1 MHSPLHLS
9 LLLPLLS
16 LAIPSLAAVRTTP
29 PANCITVAKSGGQF
43 STLQS
48 AVNSLST
55 SSSGTQ
61 CIFIYPGTY
70 NEQVLIPAR
79 KALLTIYGSTSD
91 TTSYKSN
98 TVLITQKKSQLDGG
112 ISNDETATL
121 RVKSEGFKLY
131 NVNVENSY
139 GKGSQAVAVSAY
151 AESGYYGVRL
161 WGYQDTLLANK
172 GRQVYAKSE
181 IVGVTDFIFGQESP
195 AWFEGV
201 DVRVKESG
209 SGYVTASGRS
219 SASSANYYVFN
230 RCTVAAASGNNVANG
245 AYYLG
250 RPWREYA
257 RVVFQN
263 SNLSSVINSAGWRIW
278 NSGDERTSNV
288 YFGEY
293 ANSGAGA
300 SGTRASFAT
309 KMSKAVAIDAVLG
322 SGYAS
327 AAFYD
332 ASYMK

>member
-1 MHSPLHLS
+1 MHPLVLLTLS
-9 LLLPLLS
+9 ILPT
-16 LAIPSLAAVRTTP
+16 PSLAAVRTTP
-29 PANCITVAKSGGQF
+29 PAGCITVAKSNGQF
-43 STLQS
+43 STLQA

-55 SSSGTQ
+55 TSTAAQ

-70 NEQVLIPAR
+70 NEQVLIPSR
-79 KALLTIYGSTSD
+79 KASQLSIYGSTTD

-98 TVLITQKKSQLDGG
+98 AVLITQKKSQLDGG

-121 RVKSEGFKLY
+121 RVKSDGFKLY

-139 GKGSQAVAVSAY
+139 GKGSQAVALSAY

-181 IVGVTDFIFGQESP
+181 IVGVTDFVFGQEAP

-201 DVRVKESG
+201 DLRVLASG
-209 SGYVTASGRS
+209 VGYVTASGRS

-230 RCTVAAASGNNVANG
+230 KCTVAAASGNNVANG

-263 SNLSSVINSAGWRIW
+263 SQLSSVINSAGWRIW
-278 NSGDERTSNV
+278 NTGDARTSNV

-300 SGTRASFAT
+300 SGTRAPFAT
-309 KMSKAVAIDAVLG
+309 KMSKAVTVDAVLG

-332 ASYMK
+332 AAYMK